1 MLAQAKNGHFL
12 PEKSIWGTFTKFHRK
27 NVPCEKGDEI
37 THESSIHVHFFSKL
51 FLFFYLENVGGS

>member
-1 MLAQAKNGHFL
+1 MNFL
-12 PEKSIWGTFTKFHRK
+12 PENSIWGTFTKFHGK
-27 NVPCEKGDEI
+27 NVLCEKGDEI